1 MSPTTY
7 RGMAYATRVL
17 CVPLRPSV
25 ALYCV
30 LAVYA
35 EELMRKGG
43 SEA

>member
-1 MSPTTY
+1 MSPAAY
-7 RGMAYATRVL
+7 RGLAYAVRLL
-17 CVPLRPSV
+17 CVPLYPFV

-30 LAVYA
+30 LTVGA